1 MNNVVLDGLFR
12 PKSVAVIGASATPGK
27 IGYSVVEALLN
38 GKYEGDIYPI
48 NLKLDEILGVK
59 AYKSILELKDKVD
72 LAVVTIPAKLVP
84 NAVEECGKAGVKGVS
99 VITSGFGEVGD
110 HETEKKLV
118 ETAHKYGMR
127 MLGPNII
134 GTLSNSDKCNASFA
148 TMLPLDGSG
157 SLISQSGALLIA
169 LDMGTYLRGVGFD
182 KLISLGNMAD
192 VDFADIIDWL
202 QDDPAVNCISLYIE
216 GLKDGRRFME
226 VCRKS
231 KKPVIALKSG
241 VSAHG
246 AAAAASHTGS
256 LAGAAAVYGNA
267 FEQAGVI
274 QATSLNNLFDLTQAF
289 ELQPPM
295 LGDNLLIITNGGG
308 VGVLATDSAE
318 RHGIPLKFTPPELQA
333 AFKDYMPD
341 FGSAKNPV
349 DITGG
354 AGLEGYKKCIAF
366 GLPQDWVHGLS
377 VLYCETAVTNPMEIA
392 QGIYEASQSAGDAI
406 KTKPITVS
414 FVGGERCAEAMR
426 WLMEK
431 GIPAYDDPDRAIA
444 AIAGLRKYGRMM
456 AERAAKSEDQP
467 IQVDRA
473 AVDAIIAAAR
483 KDGRNA
489 LTEVE
494 AKKLFGLY
502 GMPVARTELAASEDE
517 AVKLANEIGY
527 PVVMKIVSPDILH
540 KSDAKGVKVNIKN
553 DAAVREAYNTILA
566 NARAYKA
573 DARILGVCV
582 QKMEDLGT
590 EVILGSVNDSAF
602 GPTVMFGLG
611 GIFVEVLKDVT
622 FAVSPVSHSDA
633 LKMQAAIRGAKIL
646 AGARGEAPR
655 DREAMATTISRYS
668 QMILDLKDEIAE
680 SDANPVMV
688 YEDGKG
694 LKVVDARIILK

>member
-59 AYKSILELKDKVD
+59 AYKSILDLKDKVD

-318 RHGIPLKFTPPELQA
+318 RHGIPLKFTPPELQS

-456 AERAAKSEDQP
+456 AERAAKSEGQP

-573 DARILGVCV
+573 DARILGICV